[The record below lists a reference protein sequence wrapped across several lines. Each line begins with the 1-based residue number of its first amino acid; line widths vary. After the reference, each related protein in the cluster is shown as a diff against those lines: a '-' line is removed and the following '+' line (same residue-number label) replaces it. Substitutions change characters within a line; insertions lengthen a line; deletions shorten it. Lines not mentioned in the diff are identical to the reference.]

1 MALGNPHS
9 DLAPDLSAARLLIRF
24 GKRLKTLFVFAIGR
38 PLIGVTLAKKFCM
51 QNFEAM
57 ALLLGCIGTLCW
69 ITCFWWM
76 HRISSRQD
84 AMLEELHEMTTRI
97 EKLSRAEHDLISDVH
112 PQVSEIK
119 QQVENVREVVSS
131 EKS

>member
-1 MALGNPHS
+1 
-9 DLAPDLSAARLLIRF
+9 
-24 GKRLKTLFVFAIGR
+24 
-38 PLIGVTLAKKFCM
+38 M

-57 ALLLGCIGTLCW
+57 ALVLGCIGTMYR
-69 ITCFWWM
+69 IVCFWWM

-97 EKLSRAEHDLISDVH
+97 EKLSQAEHDLISDVH

-119 QQVENVREVVSS
+119 EHVENVRQVVSP

>member
-1 MALGNPHS
+1 
-9 DLAPDLSAARLLIRF
+9 
-24 GKRLKTLFVFAIGR
+24 
-38 PLIGVTLAKKFCM
+38 M

-57 ALLLGCIGTLCW
+57 ALVISCIGTLCW
-69 ITCFWWM
+69 ILCFWWM

-84 AMLEELHEMTTRI
+84 AMLEELREMTTRI
-97 EKLSRAEHDLISDVH
+97 ERLSQSEHDLIREVH

-119 QQVENVREVVSS
+119 EQVENVREFVSS

>member
-1 MALGNPHS
+1 MQFS
-9 DLAPDLSAARLLIRF
+9 
-24 GKRLKTLFVFAIGR
+24 V
-38 PLIGVTLAKKFCM
+38 

-57 ALLLGCIGTLCW
+57 ALVLGCIGTVW
-69 ITCFWWM
+69 WAVCFWWM

-84 AMLEELHEMTTRI
+84 AILEELHEMTTRI
-97 EKLSRAEHDLISDVH
+97 EKLSQSEHDLISDVH

-119 QQVENVREVVSS
+119 EQVENVREVVSP